1 MLAGGPR
8 TFSEI
13 RKAAKKARLSFRTVE
28 RAKKALGIRSQREY
42 RQGEPVSYWLLEDQ
56 ELAAEHYD
64 DYVVDQMIRKL
75 RAGVPLHVP
84 KGRKQ
89 KGKASYS

>member
-1 MLAGGPR
+1 LEKMLAGGPR

-75 RAGVPLHVP
+75 RAGLPNYP
-84 KGRKQ
+84 PRDEEEEEE
-89 KGKASYS
+89 